1 LYLFWHADIFAKLF
15 FWIHNKENSFNIL
28 KLVLDGKKTAVDAG
42 KVSMNL
48 LQKIIEIFF
57 FVLLLIEIFEKL

>member
-28 KLVLDGKKTAVDAG
+28 KLVLDGKKNAVDAG

-57 FVLLLIEIFEKL
+57 FVLLLIENFEKL

>member
-28 KLVLDGKKTAVDAG
+28 KLVLDGKKNAVDAG